1 LTLYVITFYT
11 HKMSKLS
18 YILHKNDF
26 NIRYIKAT
34 DYNAILNL
42 IIEDAF
48 PDESYIEESLKKLQR
63 KHRDIHD
70 QINPLYLVFHTRN
83 TNWLASYLS
92 KVWSQLRTKKFAN
105 TNLAGVEIPLN
116 EIKKYIKKSS
126 VFDISRC
133 NYEHKIIK
141 QYIKLLKMNEDA
153 FLIWKED
160 KEPDCAR
167 SDYDVFFR
175 TKVCHA
181 MRTMGISNESIERTL
196 EMKRGLWFEHVK
208 KIMYKKQ
215 FNDPQR
221 NFVIEHQNMIKTI
234 QPDLLCRFQN
244 IRHELYSNWSAL
256 YEYEYY
262 QKHKETI
269 DKVKNATQAMKM
281 NESKLKN
288 IRKNFEVLN
297 SIYDVINFNLVCMIK
312 EKLADK
318 TKVNQNN
325 QIEMQPFQEVVTPV
339 QVSYWDNHQ
348 PQNNYQQVEVPKK
361 CKVVIRKTDNKEK
374 KLQKPENYWN
384 IYQPES
390 YL

>member
-1 LTLYVITFYT
+1 MLRKSVRDLWIQALEDSATAYRQLGIYYLTRKTGRDIVLA
-11 HKMSKLS
+11 KLC
-18 YILHKNDF
+18 
-26 NIRYIKAT
+26 
-34 DYNAILNL
+34 
-42 IIEDAF
+42 
-48 PDESYIEESLKKLQR
+48 LKK
-63 KHRDIHD
+63 
-70 QINPLYLVFHTRN
+70 
-83 TNWLASYLS
+83 A
-92 KVWSQLRTKKFAN
+92 
-105 TNLAGVEIPLN
+105 VEMG
-116 EIKKYIKKSS
+116 
-126 VFDISRC
+126 D
-133 NYEHKIIK
+133 
-141 QYIKLLKMNEDA
+141 EDA

-160 KEPDCAR
+160 KESDYAR

-281 NESKLKN
+281 DESKLKN

-325 QIEMQPFQEVVTPV
+325 QIEMQPFQEVVIPV